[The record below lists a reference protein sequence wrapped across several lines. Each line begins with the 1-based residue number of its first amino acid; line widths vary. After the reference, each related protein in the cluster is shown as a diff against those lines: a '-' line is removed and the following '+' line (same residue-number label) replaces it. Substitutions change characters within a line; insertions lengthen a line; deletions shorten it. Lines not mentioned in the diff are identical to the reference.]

1 MSRSLIVALFLVF
14 VATFSAAA
22 EEFRV
27 AQVKIE
33 GNRRVA
39 TAAIRGVISINPGDV
54 VSYAQ
59 VDENLINIF
68 ALGGFHDVTA
78 RIDDV
83 QGSNILV
90 FELEEQPLV
99 RTLEFR
105 DNKKLSDQKLR
116 EKITLRPPFI
126 FDHNRVRNSVQE
138 LKNAYI
144 KDAYHAVE
152 INTQLIRDN
161 RGEAKLV
168 YLIDEGRKIRIK
180 NINFIGNKVL
190 KKRALLKSI
199 ETKESWFLSW
209 LTGRGVYLEDVME
222 IDVERIKMA
231 YYDIGYQDV
240 IVKQPQVTLVDDKY
254 LNIDIEIDEGPQYRV
269 GALSI
274 SGDLLFPEDQL
285 LEQVQLKEGEVFSRL
300 QLRDSILA
308 LTDLYADHGY
318 AYVNV
323 VPLTTKRAEQL
334 LFDIEFEIEQG
345 VQVTIER
352 IDISGN
358 IRTRDKVIRRE
369 IPVIEGELYSSS
381 KMKEANRR
389 VRNLGF
395 FDEVQV
401 TDRPGSAE
409 DLSVVEVAVEE
420 RLTGTFSIGLGYSSV
435 DKLMAQGSISQENF
449 LGRGLNLN
457 LSGSVGTKSN
467 TYSLAISD
475 PYFLDTDWTLGG
487 EVYRSMRE
495 YNDYDDERTG
505 GAIRAGHPVSRNS
518 RVFLTYRYEQKEITN
533 LSTVAQANEFIVD
546 QAGRSTLSS
555 ITTQWVRNSTDFY
568 EDPSRGGVTRISLEY
583 AGLGG
588 TEHFL
593 RPIASHRHFFP
604 LFWGTVFSVHGE
616 VGYITS
622 TRDDE
627 VSLSERFFLG
637 GIRTI
642 RGFKTREVGPKEGDI
657 YVGGEKM
664 GYFNIEYLFPIY
676 RSLGLQGVIFY
687 DTGNVWRDDE
697 EYFSDMR
704 HSAGAGI
711 RWRSPLGPLRF
722 EWGYNLDPRDDEKQS
737 VFEFTIGR
745 PF

>member
-1 MSRSLIVALFLVF
+1 MSRSLIISLFLLF
-14 VATFSAAA
+14 AATFSLAA

-27 AQVKIE
+27 AQVQIE

-59 VDENLINIF
+59 VDENLRNIF

-78 RIDDV
+78 RIDEV

-90 FELEEQPLV
+90 FEVEEQPLV

-116 EKITLRPPFI
+116 DNTTLKPPFI
-126 FDHNRVRNSVQE
+126 FDHNRVRKSVQE
-138 LKNAYI
+138 LKDAYI

-152 INTQLIRDN
+152 INTQLVRDS
-161 RGEAKLV
+161 RGEATLV

-180 NINFIGNKVL
+180 NINFIGNQVL
-190 KKRALLKSI
+190 TKRELLKSI

-209 LTGRGVYLEDVME
+209 LTGSGVYLDEVME

-240 IVKQPQVTLVDDKY
+240 IVQQPQVTLVDDKY

-269 GALSI
+269 GALSV
-274 SGDLLFPEDQL
+274 SGDLLFPEEQL

-308 LTDLYADHGY
+308 LTDLYADQGY

-323 VPLTTKRAEQL
+323 VPLTTKRADQL
-334 LFDIEFEIEQG
+334 LFDIELEIEQG

-352 IDISGN
+352 VDISGN
-358 IRTRDKVIRRE
+358 VRTRDKVIRRE

-395 FDEVQV
+395 FEEVEV

-435 DKLMAQGSISQENF
+435 DKLMAQGSIS
-449 LGRGLNLN
+449 
-457 LSGSVGTKSN
+457 
-467 TYSLAISD
+467 
-475 PYFLDTDWTLGG
+475 
-487 EVYRSMRE
+487 
-495 YNDYDDERTG
+495 
-505 GAIRAGHPVSRNS
+505 
-518 RVFLTYRYEQKEITN
+518 
-533 LSTVAQANEFIVD
+533 
-546 QAGRSTLSS
+546 
-555 ITTQWVRNSTDFY
+555 
-568 EDPSRGGVTRISLEY
+568 
-583 AGLGG
+583 
-588 TEHFL
+588 
-593 RPIASHRHFFP
+593 
-604 LFWGTVFSVHGE
+604 
-616 VGYITS
+616 
-622 TRDDE
+622 
-627 VSLSERFFLG
+627 
-637 GIRTI
+637 
-642 RGFKTREVGPKEGDI
+642 
-657 YVGGEKM
+657 
-664 GYFNIEYLFPIY
+664 
-676 RSLGLQGVIFY
+676 
-687 DTGNVWRDDE
+687 
-697 EYFSDMR
+697 
-704 HSAGAGI
+704 
-711 RWRSPLGPLRF
+711 
-722 EWGYNLDPRDDEKQS
+722 
-737 VFEFTIGR
+737 
-745 PF
+745 